1 MTNLKNVAGAVAA
14 AGGAARLLPVKVVL
28 RGGLRQVLSGHK
40 MHDGGLAGGQAEG
53 GEGHVPVQKPALVDQ
68 P

>member
-1 MTNLKNVAGAVAA
+1 MPRGGGACKNV
-14 AGGAARLLPVKVVL
+14 P
-28 RGGLRQVLSGHK
+28 GHK
-40 MHDGGLAGGQAEG
+40 MHDGGFAGGQAEG